1 MSRRPLLLPLS
12 VALVLAA
19 AMIVFLAFPARNL
32 PENRVEVL
40 LYGPDSPASQVQ
52 EVIEAALQEDSGGPA
67 GLSLRQEGDRWTVE
81 GAGLFTARRLES
93 ALSGAGLPEDGYEV
107 LDYSWARDTAATAAQ
122 LWQTAA
128 AFCLLVL
135 LGHLAAGL
143 LRRERQRMAAC
154 LKTMYPAEVLQQ
166 NGERLVK
173 VLILLVPLVLAA
185 ALLLR
190 WLWGV
195 QYCLPAGFLPEG
207 SLFDTAHYS
216 RWLAAAFPRDSL
228 SPYAAQLE
236 ETLSLAY
243 LGAGVISLLWVVMT
257 LCLLPIRAEKR

>member
-1 MSRRPLLLPLS
+1 MSRRRPLLLPVLA
-12 VALVLAA
+12 ALLLAA
-19 AMIVFLAFPARNL
+19 AMIVFQVCPARNL
-32 PENRVEVL
+32 PESRVEL
-40 LYGPDSPASQVQ
+40 LLSGPDARAQGAMD
-52 EVIEAALQEDSGGPA
+52 AALQGNDGQMTGFS
-67 GLSLRQEGDRWTVE
+67 LSREGDRWVVQ
-81 GAGLFTARRLES
+81 GADRFTAQRLES
-93 ALSGAGLPEDGYEV
+93 ALSGAGLPEGGYQV

-122 LWQTAA
+122 LWQTVA

-143 LRRERQRMAAC
+143 IRRERQRMAAC
-154 LKTMYPAEVLQQ
+154 LKTMYPAEILQQ

-173 VLILLVPLVLAA
+173 ILILLVPLILAA

-195 QYCLPAGFLPEG
+195 QYALPAGFLPEG

-216 RWLAAAFPRDSL
+216 RWLAAAFPRGSL

-243 LGAGVISLLWVVMT
+243 LGAGVISLLWVVLT
-257 LCLLPIRAEKR
+257 LCLLSIRAEKR